1 MFGKFMKI
9 KNYQENI
16 FFLIF
21 TFLLAPFFYG
31 LILINRSKKNELK
44 RPLKF
49 LVIQFAKIGDLVCST
64 PVFREIKKHYPSSF
78 LSVLVIPRVE
88 GILINNPHL
97 DEIIL
102 LDREKYQGIR
112 GIFKLIKEI
121 RDRHFDWSF
130 SLLPGLL
137 NNLIPFW
144 AAVPHR
150 AATTSKYTTKGA
162 KVFSI
167 FNNYRLEYKRHTL
180 ALRHYLNLLRFINI
194 TKFSEKKELFVG
206 LKEEKKALHFLEEH
220 NLKKEDFL
228 VGISVTAG
236 NKFKEWSLEKFA
248 RLADRLI
255 QEFDAKIIFMG
266 AAQEKAFISQAQ
278 ILMKGKSIDSSQ
290 FFSLSEA
297 PALFQYLKM
306 FISVDTGSLYMANA
320 MGAPIVD
327 ISGPIDIYEQP
338 PLGDKCEIVQK
349 KLACLPCSFIVPPA
363 RFCRKGT
370 RQCIED
376 ITVDDVFEAVKRLYF
391 SEKKKI

>member
-1 MFGKFMKI
+1 MKI

-167 FNNYRLEYKRHTL
+167 FNNYSR
-180 ALRHYLNLLRFINI
+180 
-194 TKFSEKKELFVG
+194 
-206 LKEEKKALHFLEEH
+206 
-220 NLKKEDFL
+220 
-228 VGISVTAG
+228 
-236 NKFKEWSLEKFA
+236 
-248 RLADRLI
+248 
-255 QEFDAKIIFMG
+255 
-266 AAQEKAFISQAQ
+266 
-278 ILMKGKSIDSSQ
+278 
-290 FFSLSEA
+290 
-297 PALFQYLKM
+297 
-306 FISVDTGSLYMANA
+306 
-320 MGAPIVD
+320 
-327 ISGPIDIYEQP
+327 
-338 PLGDKCEIVQK
+338 
-349 KLACLPCSFIVPPA
+349 
-363 RFCRKGT
+363 
-370 RQCIED
+370 
-376 ITVDDVFEAVKRLYF
+376 
-391 SEKKKI
+391 

>member
-1 MFGKFMKI
+1 MKI

-290 FFSLSEA
+290 FFS
-297 PALFQYLKM
+297 F
-306 FISVDTGSLYMANA
+306 
-320 MGAPIVD
+320 
-327 ISGPIDIYEQP
+327 SGPIDIYEQP